1 MPGLK
6 VHNERQTDGVVY
18 FELEGLLD
26 AHNFETLENLFE
38 RYFEVGVFRFVVDI
52 RRLSYVSSAGAGV
65 FIGAVGS
72 CQDNDG
78 NIVLVQ
84 PSQEVKEIFE
94 LLGVYQIFPVSS
106 SREKAMEVLS
116 LPDGGESSRER
127 IKKRVKLLGLSSISR
142 AITFIS

>member
-1 MPGLK
+1 MGSEGETTYMSTLR
-6 VHNERQTDGVVY
+6 VLHEENREGVVY

-26 AHNFETLENLFE
+26 AHNFETLEAVFE
-38 RYFEVGVFRFVVDI
+38 KHFENAVYRFVIDI

-65 FIGAVGS
+65 FIGAVGT

-94 LLGVYQIFPVSS
+94 LLGVFQILPV
-106 SREKAMEVLS
+106 VQ
-116 LPDGGESSRER
+116 
-127 IKKRVKLLGLSSISR
+127 SR
-142 AITFIS
+142 AQALEVFARKVV

>member
-1 MPGLK
+1 MAGLK
-6 VHNERQTDGVVY
+6 ITNEQASDGVVY

-26 AHNFETLENLFE
+26 AHNFETLESLFE
-38 RYFEVGVFRFVVDI
+38 KHFENGLFRFVVDI

-84 PSQEVKEIFE
+84 PSQEVREIFE
-94 LLGVYQIFPVSS
+94 LLGVLQIFPV
-106 SREKAMEVLS
+106 AQ
-116 LPDGGESSRER
+116 
-127 IKKRVKLLGLSSISR
+127 SR
-142 AITFIS
+142 ATALEVFSKPVT

>member
-6 VHNERQTDGVVY
+6 ILNEQCSDGVVY

-26 AHNFETLENLFE
+26 AHNFETLESLFE
-38 RYFEVGVFRFVVDI
+38 KYFEIGTFRFVVDI
-52 RRLSYVSSAGAGV
+52 RRLNYVSSAGAGV
-65 FIGAVGS
+65 FIGAVGT

-94 LLGVYQIFPVSS
+94 LLGVYQIFPAAQ
-106 SREKAMEVLS
+106 SRESALEVFSKTL
-116 LPDGGESSRER
+116 
-127 IKKRVKLLGLSSISR
+127 
-142 AITFIS
+142 T